1 MEQILDMII
10 IGSGPA
16 GLAAAIYG
24 KRAQLDLAVV
34 EKDYEGT
41 GQIAESGRVDNYPG
55 VPGISGY
62 DLGERFR
69 EHALVLGVDFIEHRV
84 GKIEELPAMDTEDD
98 NAPHIWQVAFENGDY
113 QLAKTVVYA
122 AGASP
127 RKLGVPGEEEF
138 TGKGISFCA
147 ICDGA
152 FYKEKTVA
160 VIGGGDTALDDAV
173 YLSKICKKVYLIHRR
188 DAFRGAAHT
197 VDIVKNTENIEL
209 VLNATVAGFSG
220 DKLLS
225 EITLGDGRTLDV
237 DGAFLAI
244 GSIPQTT
251 ILTGLT
257 ALDAQG
263 YVCADEN
270 GCTDRPGLFV
280 AGDIRTK
287 KLRQVVTAA
296 ADGACAATSAAE
308 YLLG

>member
-24 KRAQLDLAVV
+24 KRAQLSLAVV

-84 GKIEELPAMDTEDD
+84 GKIEELPAMDTD
-98 NAPHIWQVAFENGDY
+98 NADAPHIWQVVFENGDY

-122 AGASP
+122 AGAAP
-127 RKLGVPGEEEF
+127 RKLNVPGEEEF

-188 DAFRGAAHT
+188 DVFRGAAHT
-197 VDIVKNTENIEL
+197 VDIVKNTDNIEL

-225 EITLGDGRTLDV
+225 EITLGDGRTLSV

-263 YVCADEN
+263 YVCADES

-296 ADGACAATSAAE
+296 SDGACAATSAAE

>member
-24 KRAQLDLAVV
+24 KRAQLSLAVV

-84 GKIEELPAMDTEDD
+84 GKIEELPAMDTEDA
-98 NAPHIWQVAFENGDY
+98 NAPHIWQVVFENGDY
-113 QLAKTVVYA
+113 QLARTVVYA
-122 AGASP
+122 AGAAP
-127 RKLGVPGEEEF
+127 RKLSVPGEEEF
-138 TGKGISFCA
+138 AGKGISFCA

-197 VDIVKNTENIEL
+197 VDIVKNTDNIEL
-209 VLNATVAGFSG
+209 VLNATVAGFGG

-225 EITLGDGRTLDV
+225 EITLGDGRTLSV

-263 YVCADEN
+263 YVCADES